1 MVIVLAVWVVIALI
15 HGVTMRYAQFAEERK
30 RKIRRNYFFTY
41 ALYFIGYGI
50 YMIAGRQEIVLG
62 AAFVAIGATQGVL
75 RFYRPQ
81 TFD

>member
-1 MVIVLAVWVVIALI
+1 
-15 HGVTMRYAQFAEERK
+15 
-30 RKIRRNYFFTY
+30 
-41 ALYFIGYGI
+41 
-50 YMIAGRQEIVLG
+50 MIAGRQEIVLG

>member
-1 MVIVLAVWVVIALI
+1 MLNLP
-15 HGVTMRYAQFAEERK
+15 RNENEKYAGIIFFA
-30 RKIRRNYFFTY
+30 Y
-41 ALYFIGYGI
+41 ALYCIGYGI